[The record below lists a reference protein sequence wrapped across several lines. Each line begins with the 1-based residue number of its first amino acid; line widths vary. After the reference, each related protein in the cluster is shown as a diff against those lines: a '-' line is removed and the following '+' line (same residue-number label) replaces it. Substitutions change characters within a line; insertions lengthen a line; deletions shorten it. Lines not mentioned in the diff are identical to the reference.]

1 MTPAPVGLVKGEA
14 YMFQKRTLRHLPPDT
29 RKLAVACNDMET
41 ALGRWKR
48 AIPQLASDE
57 QRWRGEQRRLLAQGR
72 PDVSIPDQ
80 AVPCQQH
87 GITQMVTDG
96 HCKGWHVVRY
106 RLDAAEPGRAS
117 AGRRT
122 QAVQL
127 EGRADAECL

>member
-1 MTPAPVGLVKGEA
+1 
-14 YMFQKRTLRHLPPDT
+14 MFQKRTLRHLPPDT

-80 AVPCQQH
+80 AVPCSEH
-87 GITQMVTDG
+87 GITNMVA
-96 HCKGWHVVRY
+96 
-106 RLDAAEPGRAS
+106 DADTGCPKCNDFAMAWMRAS
-117 AGRRT
+117 
-122 QAVQL
+122 L
-127 EGRADAECL
+127 EGRVLDGEPSVFG